1 MEFRT
6 LHLED
11 KAAVNDVLLPLGRN
25 DSALGF
31 ANLYSLTEKYGT
43 QIALEDG
50 VLYVRQLD
58 RIPGAVAYYPPLGTL
73 DIADDVRTLMREA
86 QAEGRRLHL
95 VGLSPKEKEQLEA
108 DLPGAF
114 EFSSDRN
121 FADYLYL
128 TKTIA
133 AYEGP
138 GLAKK
143 RRETNKFFQL
153 YGSEAS
159 FEPIALD
166 HMDELRAYQ
175 QVWFETSRRRGT
187 DEHPLELEHRKI
199 LLDMNHFEELDLE
212 GILLRIGGTVEG
224 YAYGSVLPGGAFD
237 VMVLKGNLD
246 FRFVWRALL
255 RELARYCVDKATYL
269 NLEEDLGL
277 PGLRENKLSY
287 QPCALMES
295 TKAACSSAAA
305 AEELRKV
312 GESSR
317 DRRVAVRAPSPDADS
332 SPAFRTGSLSELLR
346 RGSSLEGEEGYSA

>member
-1 MEFRT
+1 MEFRS

-11 KAAVNDVLLPLGRN
+11 KAALNEVLAPLRRN

-43 QIALEDG
+43 QICLEGG
-50 VLYVRQLD
+50 VLFVRQLD
-58 RIPGAVAYYPPLGTL
+58 RTPGAMACYPPLGTH
-73 DIADDVRTLMREA
+73 DIACDVRKLIEA
-86 QAEGRRLHL
+86 ATAEGRELRL
-95 VGLSPKEKEQLEA
+95 VGLSPEEKNQLAA
-108 DLPGAF
+108 DMPGMF
-114 EFSSDRN
+114 DFSSDRN

-128 TKTIA
+128 TDTIA

-153 YGSEAS
+153 YGHEAS

-175 QVWFETSRRRGT
+175 QAWFETSRRRGT

-212 GILLRIGGTVEG
+212 GILLRIGDAVEG
-224 YAYGSVLPGGAFD
+224 YAYGSMLPGGAFD

-246 FRFVWRALL
+246 YRFVWRALL
-255 RELARYCVDKATYL
+255 RELARYCVGRATYL

-277 PGLRENKLSY
+277 PGLRENKMSY
-287 QPCALMES
+287 QPCALME
-295 TKAACSSAAA
+295 K
-305 AEELRKV
+305 
-312 GESSR
+312 
-317 DRRVAVRAPSPDADS
+317 
-332 SPAFRTGSLSELLR
+332 FRGRLH
-346 RGSSLEGEEGYSA
+346 

>member
-73 DIADDVRTLMREA
+73 DIADDVRTLVREA
-86 QAEGRRLHL
+86 QDEGRTPRL
-95 VGLSPKEKEQLEA
+95 VGLSLEEKDRLEA

-153 YGSEAS
+153 
-159 FEPIALD
+159 
-166 HMDELRAYQ
+166 
-175 QVWFETSRRRGT
+175 
-187 DEHPLELEHRKI
+187 
-199 LLDMNHFEELDLE
+199 
-212 GILLRIGGTVEG
+212 
-224 YAYGSVLPGGAFD
+224 
-237 VMVLKGNLD
+237 
-246 FRFVWRALL
+246 
-255 RELARYCVDKATYL
+255 
-269 NLEEDLGL
+269 
-277 PGLRENKLSY
+277 
-287 QPCALMES
+287 
-295 TKAACSSAAA
+295 
-305 AEELRKV
+305 
-312 GESSR
+312 
-317 DRRVAVRAPSPDADS
+317 
-332 SPAFRTGSLSELLR
+332 
-346 RGSSLEGEEGYSA
+346 

>member
-73 DIADDVRTLMREA
+73 DIADDVRTLVREA
-86 QAEGRRLHL
+86 QDEGRTPRL
-95 VGLSPKEKEQLEA
+95 VGLSLEEKDRLEA

-224 YAYGSVLPGGAFD
+224 YAYGSVLPGGAFY

-287 QPCALMES
+287 QPCALME
-295 TKAACSSAAA
+295 KYQG
-305 AEELRKV
+305 R
-312 GESSR
+312 
-317 DRRVAVRAPSPDADS
+317 
-332 SPAFRTGSLSELLR
+332 LL
-346 RGSSLEGEEGYSA
+346 

>member
-1 MEFRT
+1 MDFRT

-11 KAAVNDVLLPLGRN
+11 KAAINEILLPLGRN

-43 QIALEDG
+43 QICLEND
-50 VLYVRQLD
+50 VLYVRQCD
-58 RIPGAVAYYPPLGTL
+58 RIPGAVAYYPPLGTR
-73 DIADDVRTLMREA
+73 DIACDVQKLMR
-86 QAEGRRLHL
+86 QAETEGHEVCL
-95 VGLSPKEKEQLEA
+95 VGFSNEEQRQLSA

-153 YGSEAS
+153 YGSDAT
-159 FEPIALD
+159 FEPITLD
-166 HMDELRAYQ
+166 KMDELRAYQ

-199 LLDMNHFEELDLE
+199 LLDMNHFQKLDLE
-212 GILLRIGGTVEG
+212 GILLRIGDVVQG

-246 FRFVWRALL
+246 YRFVWRALL
-255 RELARYCVDKATYL
+255 RELARFCVGKAHYL

-287 QPCALMES
+287 QPCALVE
-295 TKAACSSAAA
+295 KFQG
-305 AEELRKV
+305 R
-312 GESSR
+312 
-317 DRRVAVRAPSPDADS
+317 
-332 SPAFRTGSLSELLR
+332 LL
-346 RGSSLEGEEGYSA
+346 

>member
-11 KAAVNDVLLPLGRN
+11 KAAVNEVLLPLGRN

-43 QIALEDG
+43 QICLEDG
-50 VLYVRQLD
+50 MLFVRQLE
-58 RIPGAVAYYPPLGTL
+58 RVPEAVAYYPPLGTR
-73 DIADDVRTLMREA
+73 DIARDVQRLMDKARADGCEL
-86 QAEGRRLHL
+86 RL
-95 VGLSPKEKEQLEA
+95 VGLSLEERQRLAA

-114 EFSSDRN
+114 EFASDRN

-128 TKTIA
+128 TDAIA

-153 YGSEAS
+153 YGREAS
-159 FEPIALD
+159 FEPIAPD
-166 HMDELRAYQ
+166 RMGELRVYQ
-175 QVWFETSRRRGT
+175 QRWFETSRRRGT

-199 LLDMNHFEELDLE
+199 LLDMDHFQELDLE
-212 GILLRIGGTVEG
+212 GILLRIGDTVEG
-224 YAYGSVLPGGAFD
+224 YAYGSMLPGGAFD

-246 FRFVWRALL
+246 YRFVWRALL
-255 RELARYCVDKATYL
+255 RELARFCVGKATYL

-277 PGLRENKLSY
+277 PGLRENKMSY
-287 QPCALMES
+287 QPCALME
-295 TKAACSSAAA
+295 KFQGR
-305 AEELRKV
+305 LR
-312 GESSR
+312 
-317 DRRVAVRAPSPDADS
+317 
-332 SPAFRTGSLSELLR
+332 
-346 RGSSLEGEEGYSA
+346 

>member
-6 LHLED
+6 LQLED
-11 KAAVNDVLLPLGRN
+11 KAAVNEVLLPLGRN

-43 QIALEDG
+43 QICLEDG
-50 VLYVRQLD
+50 VLFVRQLE
-58 RIPGAVAYYPPLGTL
+58 RVPNAMAYYPPLGTQDL
-73 DIADDVRTLMREA
+73 ASDVRKLMA
-86 QAEGRRLHL
+86 VSTAEGRELRL
-95 VGLSPKEKEQLEA
+95 VGLSTEEKERLER
-108 DLPGAF
+108 DLPDVF
-114 EFSSDRN
+114 EFSADRD
-121 FADYLYL
+121 FADYLYR
-128 TKTIA
+128 TEAIA

-159 FEPIALD
+159 FEPIRLD
-166 HMDELRAYQ
+166 RMDELRAYQ
-175 QVWFETSRRRGT
+175 QRWFETSRRRGT

-199 LLDMNHFEELDLE
+199 LLDMDRFRELDLE
-212 GILLRIGGTVEG
+212 GILLRIGGLVEG

-246 FRFVWRALL
+246 YRFVWRALL
-255 RELARYCVDKATYL
+255 RELARFCVGKAAYL

-287 QPCALMES
+287 QPCALME
-295 TKAACSSAAA
+295 KHQGR
-305 AEELRKV
+305 LR
-312 GESSR
+312 
-317 DRRVAVRAPSPDADS
+317 
-332 SPAFRTGSLSELLR
+332 
-346 RGSSLEGEEGYSA
+346 

>member
-11 KAAVNDVLLPLGRN
+11 KAAINDILLPLGRN

-143 RRETNKFFQL
+143 
-153 YGSEAS
+153 
-159 FEPIALD
+159 
-166 HMDELRAYQ
+166 
-175 QVWFETSRRRGT
+175 
-187 DEHPLELEHRKI
+187 
-199 LLDMNHFEELDLE
+199 
-212 GILLRIGGTVEG
+212 
-224 YAYGSVLPGGAFD
+224 
-237 VMVLKGNLD
+237 
-246 FRFVWRALL
+246 
-255 RELARYCVDKATYL
+255 
-269 NLEEDLGL
+269 
-277 PGLRENKLSY
+277 
-287 QPCALMES
+287 
-295 TKAACSSAAA
+295 
-305 AEELRKV
+305 
-312 GESSR
+312 
-317 DRRVAVRAPSPDADS
+317 DS
-332 SPAFRTGSLSELLR
+332 
-346 RGSSLEGEEGYSA
+346 